1 MDYYNRLVLGK
12 SSGTEEGLKGLAVW
26 NSERNGTRSAS
37 MPLTTATSEESA
49 RVSALS
55 SEIGTYVSESY
66 AKFVMGELPLS
77 DFDKYVATVE
87 SMGLEEYTTLTQAAL
102 DRYYNRSK

>member
-1 MDYYNRLVLGK
+1 MCIRD
-12 SSGTEEGLKGLAVW
+12 S
-26 NSERNGTRSAS
+26 
-37 MPLTTATSEESA
+37 
-49 RVSALS
+49 
-55 SEIGTYVSESY
+55 GTYVSESY